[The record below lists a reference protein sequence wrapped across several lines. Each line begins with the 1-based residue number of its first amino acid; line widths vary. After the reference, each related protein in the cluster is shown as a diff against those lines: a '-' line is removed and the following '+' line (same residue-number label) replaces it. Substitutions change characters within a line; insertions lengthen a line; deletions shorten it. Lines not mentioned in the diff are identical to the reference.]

1 MGSCG
6 VVEWSAGSIY
16 DTYEGSWVVGSF
28 ILALNDNFDSLVQR
42 LERLTQG

>member
-1 MGSCG
+1 MRPCG

-28 ILALNDNFDSLVQR
+28 ILALNDNLNSLVQR